1 MKALPLIVGVLAFA
15 SLVSCDIG
23 STGHNSD
30 NLAHFISGFA
40 LPGVDFHTAVH
51 PFNGQVYF
59 LASESDQGN
68 TDLNGD
74 GDAADNVVHCL
85 DPDTGTVVNLG
96 VSARRPILNT
106 LTRVVW
112 STSEV
117 DEGGV
122 DLTGDGDIGDQVL
135 VSYNPAL
142 PVGPGNPLVSSV
154 SVDAFSPLG
163 VWGEFVVYVASEFV
177 EMSVTKGNWYLWATC
192 TFGERYQL
200 PLGRYAISDLQ

>member
-1 MKALPLIVGVLAFA
+1 MKALPLIVGVLALA

-30 NLAHFISGFA
+30 NLAHIISGCA
-40 LPGVDFHTAVH
+40 LPGVDFNTAVH

-68 TDLNGD
+68 TDLNAD

-106 LTRVVW
+106 PTRVIW
-112 STSEV
+112 STSEA

-142 PVGPGNPLVSSV
+142 PVGPGNPLVRSV
-154 SVDAFSPLG
+154 SVDAFSPIHCKI
-163 VWGEFVVYVASEFV
+163 F
-177 EMSVTKGNWYLWATC
+177 
-192 TFGERYQL
+192 
-200 PLGRYAISDLQ
+200 